1 MTKFE
6 IKFNDYNDYSEY
18 ITKDTHKKVS
28 ELKKH
33 FAVVVGSYAGK
44 EIISVLGVYENAAN
58 AEMALDAVS
67 NFKNTYARD
76 DDLDVVIEE
85 CDKNG
90 SYSFWY

>member
-28 ELKKH
+28 ELERH
-33 FAVVVGSYAGK
+33 FAVVVGSYEGE
-44 EIISVLGVYENAAN
+44 EIIYVLGVYENAAN
-58 AEMALDAVS
+58 AEITLDAVS
-67 NFKNTYARD
+67 NFKNTYTRG
-76 DDLDVVIEE
+76 DDLDVLIKE

-90 SYSFWY
+90 SYIFWY